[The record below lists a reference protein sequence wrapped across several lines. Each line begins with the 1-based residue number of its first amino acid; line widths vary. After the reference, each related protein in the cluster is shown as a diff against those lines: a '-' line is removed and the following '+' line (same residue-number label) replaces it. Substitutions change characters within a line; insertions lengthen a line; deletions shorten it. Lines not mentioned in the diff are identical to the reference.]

1 MRFECNPST
10 HCMLT
15 YLFCPLSK
23 PVNPEAKQ
31 GEKDIVTNPEAKQA
45 QRPKL
50 VWAMPCKQGEKDI
63 VINPEAK
70 QAQRPKLVWA
80 MPCKRGEKDI
90 VTNPEA
96 KVMPCGCKSR
106 TIFLIAQAD

>member
-31 GEKDIVTNPEAKQA
+31 A

-50 VWAMPCKQGEKDI
+50 VWAMPCKQGERDF
-63 VINPEAK
+63 
-70 QAQRPKLVWA
+70 
-80 MPCKRGEKDI
+80 